1 MNRIVKLVVGLLV
14 CGVFSTAQAQDLGIA
29 VKGGLNF
36 NTISVSGEGIDIS
49 GLESKIGFHL
59 GVAYETPISD
69 FFFAETGLL
78 LDTRGFKKVES
89 VDNSYVKGTGERG
102 KHFLSLTLPVV
113 LKGKYEVADDLRLF
127 AEVGVHLNYLLSGT
141 ETIEGTVKYKSTG
154 KTETEK
160 RSKSIDFSQDDAYLR
175 FGYGLI
181 FGAGVEYKQFIFGLS
196 YDLGLRDYDKDKD
209 ITTNFNAFKIGLG
222 YKF

>member
-78 LDTRGFKKVES
+78 LDTRGFKNVKS
-89 VDNSYVKGTGERG
+89 VDNSYVKGTREWGM
-102 KHFLSLTLPVV
+102 HFLSLTLPVV
-113 LKGKYEVADDLRLF
+113 LKGKYEVADDLHLF
-127 AEVGVHLNYLLSGT
+127 AEAGVHLNYLLSGT
-141 ETIEGTVKYKSTG
+141 ATEESSIKDKSTG
-154 KTETEK
+154 KTETKKE
-160 RSKSIDFSQDDAYLR
+160 SKSIDFSGDDAYDR

-196 YDLGLRDYDKDKD
+196 YDLGLRDYEKDKD
-209 ITTNFNAFKIGLG
+209 VTLKMNAFKIRFGV
-222 YKF
+222 